1 MIKMKISFSI
11 ILQAILFLLLLTS
24 CGTDNYDAPESL
36 LTGKVVYKGEP
47 IQVRGTNERVR
58 LQLYQS
64 GYQNYTPIE
73 VFVTQDGS
81 FSAKLFDGEYK
92 MVTRDNNGPWVNSR
106 DTTYITVKGN
116 TVQNMEVTPY
126 FTITDA
132 DMKLSGKKV
141 TATFTVDQI
150 VTNRQI
156 ERILLLVNRT
166 QFVDDDIRIDRIDYT
181 GTDAKT
187 GSLSYSFDINDEANN
202 ATTLFGRICVWTA
215 GADQGIYSPV
225 FHLK

>member
-1 MIKMKISFSI
+1 MKISFSI
-11 ILQAILFLLLLTS
+11 ILQAVLFLFLFTS

-36 LTGKVVYKGEP
+36 LVGKVVYKDEP
-47 IQVRGTNERVR
+47 IQVRGTDERVR
-58 LQLYQS
+58 LQLYQD

-106 DTTYITVKGN
+106 DTTYITVRGN
-116 TVQNMEVTPY
+116 TVQNMEVIPY
-126 FTITDA
+126 FTITNA
-132 DMKLSGKKV
+132 DMKLSGRKV
-141 TATFTVDQI
+141 TANFTVNQI
-150 VTNRQI
+150 VENRRI

-181 GTDAKT
+181 DSDAKT
-187 GSLSYSFDINDEANN
+187 GTLSYSFDINDEANN
-202 ATTLFGRICVWTA
+202 SATLFGRICVWTE

-225 FHLK
+225 FLLK